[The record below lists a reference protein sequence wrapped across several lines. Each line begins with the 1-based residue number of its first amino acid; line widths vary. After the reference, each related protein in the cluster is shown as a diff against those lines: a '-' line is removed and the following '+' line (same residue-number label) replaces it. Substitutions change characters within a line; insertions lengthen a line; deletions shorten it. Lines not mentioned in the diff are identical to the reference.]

1 MARVNIPGV
10 GPVEFA
16 DSLSDAEILT
26 RARAIQAEAAGP
38 KYDARDLPASE
49 LIKGGFSRGIE
60 GIKGTAFDLL
70 PALAGSMFG
79 QKDYARE
86 QLAEYRDRMAAEE
99 AINPTAY
106 RGTKDIQS
114 LGDFGGFV
122 AETVGEVAP
131 DIASFLLGAG
141 AGTVAGKAIAKRSA
155 TAALKEKLPEHVAK
169 RQLAEDVA
177 SKLEQR
183 VLDSARAKGASI
195 GSTVGLFGTSMG
207 QSVPETLNSIYEET
221 GNLAPGLAITFGS
234 LKGALDTYLPSKIL
248 KQLGPAGKDRVAAAM
263 LEKSAVVPVNF
274 KRAFLTEIAKTTGGE
289 AVTEATQQA
298 IDIVAAQVAGGTD
311 PFFSPK
317 NIDNILFAGLK
328 GAVGGGTFG
337 TPGAAFEASRIK
349 EATAQEAARRQMI
362 QQQEAEKQRQEQQQ
376 KAQEEL
382 ARQQTATGDLFGQE
396 VPQGPGI
403 PSRTLAEK
411 ELAASP
417 MEQKVQE
424 LFQEYLNTTSPVA
437 KAAIE
442 KEIKRL
448 DAEGKLAK
456 TSYERQG
463 LLDLLGPL
471 LGYTPGVS
479 SARTQSIDTA
489 PITVD
494 QQGVARTPEQAEAQR
509 ITPQDVKR
517 YQGDLFERELGFA
530 QSQARAQGLQPS
542 VDQALAG
549 PPQAPAEFK
558 TVLDAASLQGTGL
571 RPQSGFFKKLLNKDM
586 ANPADQAAVRDI
598 LVQVRQNPNIADSTK
613 QAIESLAT
621 QAFSALAK
629 QTSVVG
635 PQGGIRRDVNYGR
648 VQPRPSVPEA
658 DRESV
663 QVPSESVRE
672 EPTAGVGEP
681 ESEGVAAVGVPPSE
695 LRDRETVQSGALEPT
710 AEEDFNTLKKLTKR
724 RNDAER
730 VARRAETGEETR
742 KAKEK
747 LQKIDDEI
755 DAFNAESKSRRDRR
769 IAELTK
775 DNLSQEEQDAIQAEL
790 AAEMEGDVI
799 TEEGAPAGTM
809 EGAGK
814 VAPVARAKPAA
825 KAAATEEVASKDVP
839 EAAKDILK
847 RTEQEQAAREKAAK
861 IGNEEFPVQEAS
873 APFNVSKGYMG
884 FAKEDIADIDDSI
897 SITNLLRGK
906 GSITPIAAAAR
917 IYFGKMPR
925 IVDNLVNIA
934 FDVAFNT
941 PAYRMSPID
950 PDSTAEARFF
960 RGMGG
965 KNARLAADWVE
976 KNLSKGTD
984 RRFREF
990 VRGFER
996 ARDSVSDAELMKLI
1010 MAGVTGTKEKA
1021 VDETIADY
1029 IRAQEQDAAAAKNRA
1044 QRRKAT
1050 GKTMGADLDAEILEA
1065 QKSRKKRKLEAD
1077 AVVTMSYP
1085 LHPAII
1091 SAVQNGDLQSA
1102 LRLLAS
1108 SDNPF
1113 IARMASRLAGLN
1125 LGAKI
1130 VVQDNLTDDFGK
1142 PVPGYFNP
1150 ENNTIYVDSVTGMTP
1165 HVLLHEPGHAATSQA
1180 LDDPNNPLTR
1190 QLQQIFDDVKGDLDT
1205 AYGAKDVHEFAA
1217 EIQSNSE
1224 FVGKL
1229 KTIYP
1234 KGGQIS
1240 AWDKVTRAFTNF
1252 FRRLVGMESKP
1263 LSSAFDEADRIIG
1276 AMLSPSPASR
1286 NAGKLYVRTVAD
1298 NQAIWNNVG
1307 KVVNVMP
1314 VFNENQKD
1322 ALYNGIDRSA
1332 DWAKSATLSVLPM
1345 HALGEVADPVFPL
1358 KDQDTPGLGSKFNKL
1373 INQRSGYQDMLTRG
1387 TDAAMKEAKDAIAAK
1402 PEQRDAFNSIVNDS
1416 TVNEV
1421 DPTKPQSAYAD
1432 KFDKSGNSL
1441 EATWK
1446 DLNTR
1451 YKKLDTVWQNLYV
1464 TMRGAYKQMYEEIK
1478 NAINERIDATSLDSV
1493 TKNKVKT
1500 DIMKKLAEQGMID
1513 PYFALGREGD
1523 KWLAFNY
1530 KDRNGQMQRANE
1542 AFTSVRARDR
1552 RIQDL
1557 AAMGVTEVEP
1567 YASIAEINYRN
1578 APSGSFVNSVLN
1590 IMETN
1595 NVPDTAVDEMM
1606 RLFLTTLPET
1616 AFAQSFQKRGNK
1628 AGYMEDTIGVF
1639 ERKMR
1644 STAHQVANMAYN
1656 PKLSG
1661 VIEDMERFTTELG
1674 AGKKEVKDAQGNVI
1688 EPKVASQDNTLQA
1701 KYLEEFKKH
1710 LGYVLNP
1717 TRNDIGSILTSAA
1730 FTYTLGFNVSSMVVN
1745 SANIPMI
1752 VAPYLKAHY
1761 PEGQVA
1767 RAIGDASKV
1776 FIGSGTNTEM
1786 EIIGG
1791 NGKRTKMRV
1800 MPSLTNYAPDSEM
1813 AKKYA
1818 TLIRIGNEQG
1828 QFNRSQLYE
1837 IINGDTKTGFLA
1849 KFNAMSGWMMHHGE
1863 RMNREVTMVAAY
1875 NLEMNKLAKD
1885 VKAGKMSQLEAET
1898 KAANKAIYTTEL
1910 TNGGISA
1917 ASAPRIA
1924 QSSLGKILFM
1934 YKRYGISMY
1943 YMLFKAAKEALKGET
1958 PEIKKAAWRQIGGIV
1973 GMSALMAGAQGIP
1986 MFGALSM
1993 LYSLFCDEDDEDLDT
2008 VTQKALGDFLYKGP
2022 LEYMTNLG
2030 IAGRITLNDL
2040 IVRDAPKGSAT
2051 TFTQQLLQAVGGPV
2065 IGVSDRIQRGY
2076 SKIGEG
2082 NVYRGLEE
2090 LLPTA
2095 ISNGLKS
2102 FRYVSEGTTT
2112 LRGDPIT
2119 GDVNLYN
2126 GVAQLL
2132 GFAPAD
2138 YQNQLEINSREKG
2151 IDTFL
2156 TKKIG
2161 KLKQKYYIA
2170 KREGD
2175 FAGMES
2181 FKEDLLDLG
2190 EKHPE
2195 LGINGGTIT
2204 DILSNS
2210 LRAQER
2216 ATREMVNGVR
2226 YSKKRLETI
2235 KASQAEYED

>member
-10 GPVEFA
+10 GPVDFA
-16 DSLSDAEILT
+16 DSLSDADILAK
-26 RARAIQAEAAGP
+26 ARAIQAQAAGP

-60 GIKGTAFDLL
+60 GIKGTAFDLI
-70 PALAGSMFG
+70 PALAGSMVG
-79 QKDYARE
+79 QKDYAKE

-106 RGTKDIQS
+106 KGISDIKGI
-114 LGDFGGFV
+114 GDFGGFV

-131 DIASFLLGAG
+131 DIASFFLGAG
-141 AGTVAGKAIAKRSA
+141 VGTVAGKAIAKKGA
-155 TAALKEKLPEHVAK
+155 AAALKEGLPAHVAK
-169 RQLAEDVA
+169 RQLAEEA
-177 SKLEQR
+177 ATKLEQR
-183 VLDSARAKGASI
+183 VLGQAAAKGASI

-207 QSVPETLNSIYEET
+207 QSIPETLNSIYEET
-221 GNLAPGLAITFGS
+221 GDIAPGLAITFGS

-263 LEKSAVVPVNF
+263 LDKSTVVPVNF
-274 KRAFLTEIAKTTGGE
+274 KKAFIAETLKTTGGE
-289 AVTEATQQA
+289 ALTESAQQA
-298 IDIVAAQVAGGTD
+298 LDILAGQVAGGKD
-311 PFFSPK
+311 PFFSQE

-337 TPGAAFEASRIK
+337 APGAAMEASRVK
-349 EATAQEAARRQMI
+349 QAAAQEMAQRQLL
-362 QQQEAEKQRQEQQQ
+362 QQQEAEKQRQEKEQ
-376 KAQEEL
+376 ADLQEL
-382 ARQQTATGDLFGQE
+382 TRQQMATGDLFGQE

-403 PSRTLAEK
+403 PSTTLAEK

-417 MEQKVQE
+417 MEQKVEE
-424 LFQEYLNTTSPVA
+424 LFKAYLNTTSPVA

-442 KEIKRL
+442 KEIQRL

-463 LLDLLGPL
+463 LLNLLGPL
-471 LGYTPGVS
+471 LGYSGGPET
-479 SARTQSIDTA
+479 RTASVDNA

-494 QQGVARTPEQAEAQR
+494 QQGVARTPEQAEAER
-509 ITPQDVKR
+509 IGTPYDPTGAQA
-517 YQGDLFERELGFA
+517 DLFGEATKTQAELEGTP
-530 QSQARAQGLQPS
+530 PS
-542 VDQALAG
+542 VESALAG
-549 PPQAPAEFK
+549 PPQAPAEFS
-558 TVLDAASLQGTGL
+558 TVLSPDLLQRTGL

-586 ANPADQAAVRDI
+586 ADPADQAAVKDI

-613 QAIESLAT
+613 QAVESLAM
-621 QAFSALAK
+621 QAFGALAK

-635 PQGGIRRDVNYGR
+635 PQGGIRRDVNYGTI
-648 VQPRPSVPEA
+648 QPRPTNQA
-658 DRESV
+658 DRASV
-663 QVPSESVRE
+663 QVPELQVSEPTQGAGTLEQPGMAPAGSVTSESGNRE
-672 EPTAGVGEP
+672 NVQ
-681 ESEGVAAVGVPPSE
+681 PS
-695 LRDRETVQSGALEPT
+695 ALT
-710 AEEDFNTLKKLTKR
+710 
-724 RNDAER
+724 
-730 VARRAETGEETR
+730 
-742 KAKEK
+742 
-747 LQKIDDEI
+747 
-755 DAFNAESKSRRDRR
+755 
-769 IAELTK
+769 
-775 DNLSQEEQDAIQAEL
+775 QEEQDAINAEL
-790 AAEMEGDVI
+790 AAEMEGDL
-799 TEEGAPAGTM
+799 TAEEGTPAGISQGTN
-809 EGAGK
+809 K
-814 VAPVARAKPAA
+814 VAPVARNKPAA
-825 KAAATEEVASKDVP
+825 KAAATEKLEPALVP

-847 RTEQEQAAREKAAK
+847 RTEQEQAAREKAAQ
-861 IGNEEFPVQEAS
+861 IGTEEFPVQPAE
-873 APFNVSKGYMG
+873 APFNIGQGYMG
-884 FAKEDIADIDDSI
+884 FAKEDISDIDDSI
-897 SITNLLRGK
+897 TVTNLLRGK
-906 GSITPIAAAAR
+906 GSITPAAAAAR

-925 IVDNLVNIA
+925 LVDNLINIA
-934 FDVAFNT
+934 FDIAFNT

-965 KNARLAADWVE
+965 KNARLSADWVE
-976 KNLSKGTD
+976 KNLSKDTD
-984 RRFREF
+984 KKFREF

-996 ARDSVSDAELMKLI
+996 ARDSVSDTELMKLI
-1010 MAGVTGTKEKA
+1010 MSGVTGTKEK
-1021 VDETIADY
+1021 VIDETIADY
-1029 IRAQEQDAAAAKNRA
+1029 IRAQEQDAADAKNRA

-1050 GKTMGADLDAEILEA
+1050 GKTMGADLDAEILAA
-1065 QKSRKKRKLEAD
+1065 QKGRKKRKLEAD
-1077 AVVTMSYP
+1077 AVVSMSYP

-1113 IARMASRLAGLN
+1113 IAKMASRLAGLG
-1125 LGAKI
+1125 LDTKI
-1130 VVQDNLTDDFGK
+1130 IVEENLTDDFGK

-1150 ENNTIYVDSVTGMTP
+1150 ETNTIYVDSVTGMTP
-1165 HVLLHEPGHAATSQA
+1165 HVLLHEPGHAATSHA

-1190 QLQQIFDDVKGDLDT
+1190 QLQQIFDAVKGDLDT
-1205 AYGAKDVHEFAA
+1205 AYGAKDLHEFAA

-1229 KTIYP
+1229 KAMYP
-1234 KGGQIS
+1234 EGGQIS

-1252 FRRLVGMESKP
+1252 FRRLMGMESKP

-1276 AMLSPSPASR
+1276 AILSPSPASR
-1286 NAGKLYVRTVAD
+1286 NAGNLYVRTVAD

-1307 KVVNVMP
+1307 KVVNAIP
-1314 VFNENQKD
+1314 LANENQKD
-1322 ALYNGIDRSA
+1322 ILANGIDRSV
-1332 DWAKSATLSVLPM
+1332 DWASSAIKSLLPM
-1345 HALGEVADPVFPL
+1345 HALGEMADSVF
-1358 KDQDTPGLGSKFNKL
+1358 PGLGTKFNTL
-1373 INQRSGYQDMLTRG
+1373 INQRSGYQDSLTRG
-1387 TDAAMKEAKDAIAAK
+1387 ADAAMKEAKNAIAAK
-1402 PEQRDAFNSIVNDS
+1402 PEQRDAFNKVVNES

-1421 DPTKPQSAYAD
+1421 DPTKPQSEYAG

-1446 DLNTR
+1446 DLNSR
-1451 YKKLDTVWQNLYV
+1451 YNKLDKVWKDLYV
-1464 TMRGAYKQMYEEIK
+1464 TMRGAYKEMYEQIK
-1478 NAINERIDATSLDSV
+1478 KAINDRIDATNLDSA
-1493 TKNKVKT
+1493 TKAKVKA
-1500 DIMKKLAEQGMID
+1500 DIMKKLSEQGMID

-1530 KDRNGQMQRANE
+1530 RDRNGQMQRANE

-1552 RIQDL
+1552 RVEEL
-1557 AAMGVTEVEP
+1557 AALGVTDTEP

-1616 AFAQSFQKRGNK
+1616 AFAQSFQKRGNR

-1674 AGKKEVKDAQGNVI
+1674 AGKKEVMDAQGNVI
-1688 EPKVASQDNTLQA
+1688 QPKVAGQDNALQA

-1710 LGYVLNP
+1710 LSYVLNP
-1717 TRNDIGSILTSAA
+1717 TKNDIGSILTSAA
-1730 FTYTLGFNVSSMVVN
+1730 FTYTLGFNVSSIVVN
-1745 SANIPMI
+1745 GANIPMI

-1776 FIGSGTNTEM
+1776 FVGSGTNTEM
-1786 EIIGG
+1786 EILGG
-1791 NGKRTKMRV
+1791 KGKKSKMRV
-1800 MPSLTNYAPDSEM
+1800 MPSIANYAPDSEM
-1813 AKKYA
+1813 GKKYA
-1818 TLIRIGNEQG
+1818 TLISVANDQG
-1828 QFNRSQLYE
+1828 QLNRSQLYE

-1849 KFNAMSGWMMHHGE
+1849 KFNAASGWLMHHGE
-1863 RMNREVTMVAAY
+1863 RMNREVTMIATY
-1875 NLEMNKLAKD
+1875 NLEMQKQAADIKS
-1885 VKAGKMSQLEAET
+1885 GKISQAEAEV
-1898 KAANKAIYTTEL
+1898 KAANRAIYTTEL

-1917 ASAPRIA
+1917 AAAPRIA

-1943 YMLFKAAKEALKGET
+1943 YMLFKAAKEALKGES
-1958 PEIKKAAWRQIGGIV
+1958 PEIRKAAWRQIGGIV
-1973 GMSALMAGAQGIP
+1973 GMSGLMAGAQGIP
-1986 MFGALSM
+1986 MFGALSL

-2040 IVRDAPKGSAT
+2040 IIRDAPKGSAT
-2051 TFTQQLLQAVGGPV
+2051 TFSQQLLQAVGGPV

-2076 SKIGEG
+2076 SKMSEG

-2095 ISNGLKS
+2095 IANGFKGI
-2102 FRYVSEGTTT
+2102 RYVTEGTKT

-2119 GDVNLYN
+2119 GDVSLYN
-2126 GVAQLL
+2126 GVAQML

-2175 FAGMES
+2175 FGGMQD
-2181 FKEDLLDLG
+2181 FKDDLLELG
-2190 EKHPE
+2190 AKHPE
-2195 LGINGGTIT
+2195 LGINNGTVT

-2210 LRAQER
+2210 LKAQER
-2216 ATREMVNGVR
+2216 ATREMINGVR
-2226 YSKKRLETI
+2226 YNKKRLETI

>member
-1 MARVNIPGV
+1 MPRVEIPGV
-10 GPVEFA
+10 GIVNFP
-16 DSLSDAEILT
+16 DNMPRDEIMS
-26 RARAIQAEAAGP
+26 RAEAMQTKSIAP
-38 KYDARDLPASE
+38 QAQFDPRDLPASQ

-70 PALAGSMFG
+70 PALAGSMVG
-79 QKDYARE
+79 QKDYAKE

-106 RGTKDIQS
+106 KGIKDIQGI
-114 LGDFGGFV
+114 GDFGGFV

-131 DIASFLLGAG
+131 DIASFFLGAG
-141 AGTVAGKAIAKRSA
+141 VGTVAGKAIAKKGA
-155 TAALKEKLPEHVAK
+155 AAALKEGLPAHVAK
-169 RQLAEDVA
+169 RQLAEEA
-177 SKLEQR
+177 ATKLEQR
-183 VLDSARAKGASI
+183 VLGQAAAKGASI

-207 QSVPETLNSIYEET
+207 QSIPETLNSIYEET
-221 GNLAPGLAITFGS
+221 GDIAPGLAITFGS

-263 LEKSAVVPVNF
+263 LDKSTVVPVNF
-274 KRAFLTEIAKTTGGE
+274 KKAFIAETLKTTGGE
-289 AVTEATQQA
+289 ALTESAQQA
-298 IDIVAAQVAGGTD
+298 LDILAGQVAGGKD
-311 PFFSPK
+311 PFFSQK

-337 TPGAAFEASRIK
+337 APGAAMEASRVK
-349 EATAQEAARRQMI
+349 QAAAQEMAQRQLLE
-362 QQQEAEKQRQEQQQ
+362 QQAAEKQRQEKEQ
-376 KAQEEL
+376 ADLQEL
-382 ARQQTATGDLFGQE
+382 TRQQTATGDLFGQE

-403 PSRTLAEK
+403 PSTTVAEK

-417 MEQKVQE
+417 MEQKVEE
-424 LFQEYLNTTSPVA
+424 LFRAYLNTTSPVA

-442 KEIKRL
+442 KEIQRL

-463 LLDLLGPL
+463 LLNLLGPL
-471 LGYTPGVS
+471 LGYSGGPET
-479 SARTQSIDTA
+479 RTASVDNA

-494 QQGVARTPEQAEAQR
+494 QQGVARTAEQAEAQR
-509 ITPQDVKR
+509 INPQQIKG
-517 YQGDLFERELGFA
+517 YQADLFPQELGLA
-530 QSQARAQGLQPS
+530 QSQERVQGLPGNVES
-542 VDQALAG
+542 ALAG
-549 PPQAPAEFK
+549 PPEAPAEFS
-558 TVLDAASLQGTGL
+558 TVLSPDLLQKTGL

-586 ANPADQAAVRDI
+586 ADPADQAAVKDI
-598 LVQVRQNPNIADSTK
+598 LVQVRQNPNISDSTK
-613 QAIESLAT
+613 QAIESLAM
-621 QAFSALAK
+621 QAFGALAK

-635 PQGGIRRDVNYGR
+635 PQGGIRRDVNYGTI
-648 VQPRPSVPEA
+648 QPRPTNQA
-658 DRESV
+658 DRTSV
-663 QVPSESVRE
+663 QVPELQVSEPTQGAGTLEQPGMAPAGSVTSESGNRE
-672 EPTAGVGEP
+672 NVQ
-681 ESEGVAAVGVPPSE
+681 PS
-695 LRDRETVQSGALEPT
+695 ALT
-710 AEEDFNTLKKLTKR
+710 
-724 RNDAER
+724 
-730 VARRAETGEETR
+730 
-742 KAKEK
+742 
-747 LQKIDDEI
+747 
-755 DAFNAESKSRRDRR
+755 
-769 IAELTK
+769 
-775 DNLSQEEQDAIQAEL
+775 QEEQDAINAEL
-790 AAEMEGDVI
+790 AAEMEGNV
-799 TEEGAPAGTM
+799 TPEEGAPAGISQGTN
-809 EGAGK
+809 K
-814 VAPVARAKPAA
+814 VAPVARNKPVA
-825 KAAATEEVASKDVP
+825 KAAATEKLEPALVP

-847 RTEQEQAAREKAAK
+847 RAEQEKAAREKAAQ
-861 IGNEEFPVQEAS
+861 IGTEEFPIQAAE
-873 APFNVSKGYMG
+873 APFKVSQGYMG

-897 SITNLLRGK
+897 SVTNLLRGK
-906 GSITPIAAAAR
+906 GSITPAAAAAR

-925 IVDNLVNIA
+925 MVDNLVNIA
-934 FDVAFNT
+934 FDIAFNT

-976 KNLSKGTD
+976 KNLSKDTD
-984 RRFREF
+984 KKFREF

-1010 MAGVTGTKEKA
+1010 MAGVTGTKEK
-1021 VDETIADY
+1021 VMDETIADY

-1065 QKSRKKRKLEAD
+1065 QKGRKKRKLEAD
-1077 AVVTMSYP
+1077 AVVSMSYP

-1091 SAVQNGDLQSA
+1091 SAVRNGDLQGA

-1113 IARMASRLAGLN
+1113 IAKMASRLAGLG
-1125 LGAKI
+1125 LDTKI
-1130 VVQDNLTDDFGK
+1130 VVEENLTDDFGK
-1142 PVPGYFNP
+1142 AVPGYFNP
-1150 ENNTIYVDSVTGMTP
+1150 ETNTIYVDSVTGMTP
-1165 HVLLHEPGHAATSQA
+1165 HVLLHEPGHAATSHA

-1190 QLQQIFDDVKGDLDT
+1190 QLQQIFDAVKGDLDT
-1205 AYGAKDVHEFAA
+1205 AYGAKDLHEFAA

-1229 KTIYP
+1229 KTMYP
-1234 KGGQIS
+1234 EGGQIS

-1252 FRRLVGMESKP
+1252 FRRLMGMESKP

-1276 AMLSPSPASR
+1276 AILSPSPASR
-1286 NAGKLYVRTVAD
+1286 TAGNLYVRTIAD

-1322 ALYNGIDRSA
+1322 AIYNGIDRA
-1332 DWAKSATLSVLPM
+1332 TDWAKSATLSLLPM
-1345 HALGEVADPVFPL
+1345 HALGEVANPVFP
-1358 KDQDTPGLGSKFNKL
+1358 GLGTKFNTL
-1373 INQRSGYQDMLTRG
+1373 INQRSGYQDSLTRG
-1387 TDAAMKEAKDAIAAK
+1387 TDAAMQEAKNAIAAK
-1402 PEQRDAFNSIVNDS
+1402 PEQRNAFNSIVNDS

-1421 DPTKPQSAYAD
+1421 DPTKPQSEYAG
-1432 KFDKSGNSL
+1432 KFDKSGNSQ

-1446 DLNTR
+1446 DLNSR
-1451 YKKLDTVWQNLYV
+1451 YKKLDKVWQELYV
-1464 TMRGAYKQMYEEIK
+1464 TMRGAYKEMYEQIK
-1478 NAINERIDATSLDSV
+1478 KAINERIDGTDLDPAT
-1493 TKNKVKT
+1493 KAKVKA

-1530 KDRNGQMQRANE
+1530 RDRNGQMQRANE

-1552 RIQDL
+1552 RVEEL
-1557 AAMGVTEVEP
+1557 AALGVTDTEP

-1616 AFAQSFQKRGNK
+1616 AFAQSFQKRGNR

-1688 EPKVASQDNTLQA
+1688 EPRVPGQDNALQA
-1701 KYLEEFKKH
+1701 KYLDEFKKH

-1717 TRNDIGSILTSAA
+1717 TKNDIGSILTSAA
-1730 FTYTLGFNVSSMVVN
+1730 FTYTLGFNLSSVVVN
-1745 SANIPMI
+1745 GANIPMI

-1776 FIGSGTNTEM
+1776 FIGSGTKTDM
-1786 EIIGG
+1786 PIIGG
-1791 NGKRTKMRV
+1791 QGKTSKMRV

-1863 RMNREVTMVAAY
+1863 RMNREVTMVATY
-1875 NLEMNKLAKD
+1875 NLEMDKLAKD

-1898 KAANKAIYTTEL
+1898 KAANTAIYTTEL

-1943 YMLFKAAKEALKGET
+1943 YMLFKAAKDALKGES
-1958 PEIKKAAWRQIGGIV
+1958 PEIRKAAWKQIGGIV
-1973 GMSALMAGAQGIP
+1973 GMSGLMAGAQGIP
-1986 MFGALSM
+1986 MFGALSL

-2022 LEYMTNLG
+2022 LEYVTNLG

-2040 IVRDAPKGSAT
+2040 IIRDAPKGSAT
-2051 TFTQQLLQAVGGPV
+2051 TFSQQLLQAVGGPV

-2076 SKIGEG
+2076 SKISEG
-2082 NVYRGLEE
+2082 NIERGLEE

-2095 ISNGLKS
+2095 IANGFKGI
-2102 FRYVSEGTTT
+2102 RYVTEGTTT

-2119 GDVNLYN
+2119 GDVSLYN

-2138 YQNQLEINSREKG
+2138 YQNQLEVNSREKG

-2175 FAGMES
+2175 FTGMQD

-2190 EKHPE
+2190 AKHPE
-2195 LGINGGTIT
+2195 LGINNGTVT

-2210 LRAQER
+2210 LKAQER
-2216 ATREMVNGVR
+2216 ATKEMINGVR
-2226 YSKKRLETI
+2226 YNKKRLETV
-2235 KASQAEYED
+2235 KASQAEYGD

>member
-1 MARVNIPGV
+1 M
-10 GPVEFA
+10 
-16 DSLSDAEILT
+16 
-26 RARAIQAEAAGP
+26 
-38 KYDARDLPASE
+38 
-49 LIKGGFSRGIE
+49 
-60 GIKGTAFDLL
+60 
-70 PALAGSMFG
+70 
-79 QKDYARE
+79 
-86 QLAEYRDRMAAEE
+86 
-99 AINPTAY
+99 
-106 RGTKDIQS
+106 
-114 LGDFGGFV
+114 
-122 AETVGEVAP
+122 
-131 DIASFLLGAG
+131 
-141 AGTVAGKAIAKRSA
+141 
-155 TAALKEKLPEHVAK
+155 
-169 RQLAEDVA
+169 
-177 SKLEQR
+177 
-183 VLDSARAKGASI
+183 
-195 GSTVGLFGTSMG
+195 
-207 QSVPETLNSIYEET
+207 
-221 GNLAPGLAITFGS
+221 
-234 LKGALDTYLPSKIL
+234 
-248 KQLGPAGKDRVAAAM
+248 
-263 LEKSAVVPVNF
+263 
-274 KRAFLTEIAKTTGGE
+274 
-289 AVTEATQQA
+289 
-298 IDIVAAQVAGGTD
+298 
-311 PFFSPK
+311 
-317 NIDNILFAGLK
+317 
-328 GAVGGGTFG
+328 
-337 TPGAAFEASRIK
+337 
-349 EATAQEAARRQMI
+349 
-362 QQQEAEKQRQEQQQ
+362 
-376 KAQEEL
+376 
-382 ARQQTATGDLFGQE
+382 
-396 VPQGPGI
+396 
-403 PSRTLAEK
+403 
-411 ELAASP
+411 
-417 MEQKVQE
+417 
-424 LFQEYLNTTSPVA
+424 
-437 KAAIE
+437 
-442 KEIKRL
+442 
-448 DAEGKLAK
+448 
-456 TSYERQG
+456 
-463 LLDLLGPL
+463 
-471 LGYTPGVS
+471 
-479 SARTQSIDTA
+479 
-489 PITVD
+489 
-494 QQGVARTPEQAEAQR
+494 
-509 ITPQDVKR
+509 
-517 YQGDLFERELGFA
+517 
-530 QSQARAQGLQPS
+530 
-542 VDQALAG
+542 
-549 PPQAPAEFK
+549 
-558 TVLDAASLQGTGL
+558 
-571 RPQSGFFKKLLNKDM
+571 
-586 ANPADQAAVRDI
+586 
-598 LVQVRQNPNIADSTK
+598 
-613 QAIESLAT
+613 
-621 QAFSALAK
+621 
-629 QTSVVG
+629 
-635 PQGGIRRDVNYGR
+635 
-648 VQPRPSVPEA
+648 
-658 DRESV
+658 
-663 QVPSESVRE
+663 
-672 EPTAGVGEP
+672 
-681 ESEGVAAVGVPPSE
+681 PPSE
-695 LRDRETVQSGALEPT
+695 LGDGETVQSGALEPT

-769 IAELTK
+769 IAELTQE
-775 DNLSQEEQDAIQAEL
+775 NLSQEEQDAIQAEL
-790 AAEMEGDVI
+790 AAEMEGDAI
-799 TEEGAPAGTM
+799 AEEGAPVGTM

-825 KAAATEEVASKDVP
+825 KAAATKEVASQAVP
-839 EAAKDILK
+839 EAAEDILK
-847 RTEQEQAAREKAAK
+847 LTEQEQAAREKAAK

-884 FAKEDIADIDDSI
+884 FAKEDIANIDDSI

-934 FDVAFNT
+934 FDLAFNT

-976 KNLSKGTD
+976 KNLSKDTD
-984 RRFREF
+984 KRFREF

-996 ARDSVSDAELMKLI
+996 ARDSVSDAELIKLI

-1021 VDETIADY
+1021 IDETIADY

-1065 QKSRKKRKLEAD
+1065 QKSRKKRKLESD

-1091 SAVQNGDLQSA
+1091 SAVQNGDLQGA

-1113 IARMASRLAGLN
+1113 IARMASRLAGLD
-1125 LGAKI
+1125 LGTKI
-1130 VVQDNLTDDFGK
+1130 VVRDNLTDDFGK
-1142 PVPGYFNP
+1142 AVPGYFNP

-1165 HVLLHEPGHAATSQA
+1165 HVLLHEPGHAATSHA
-1180 LDDPNNPLTR
+1180 LDDPDNPLTR

-1205 AYGAKDVHEFAA
+1205 AYGAKDLHEFAA

-1286 NAGKLYVRTVAD
+1286 NAGNLYVRTVAD

-1322 ALYNGIDRSA
+1322 ALYNSIDRSA
-1332 DWAKSATLSVLPM
+1332 DWASSAVQSLLPM
-1345 HALGEVADPVFPL
+1345 HALGEMADPVFPL
-1358 KDQDTPGLGSKFNKL
+1358 KDQDTPGLGSRFNRL
-1373 INQRSGYQDMLTRG
+1373 INERSGYQDKLTRG
-1387 TDAAMKEAKDAIAAK
+1387 TDAAMKEAKNAIAAK
-1402 PEQRDAFNSIVNDS
+1402 PEQRDAFNSVVNDS

-1421 DPTKPQSAYAD
+1421 DPTKPQSAYAN

-1446 DLNTR
+1446 DLNSR
-1451 YKKLDTVWQNLYV
+1451 YNKLDDVWKDLYV

-1478 NAINERIDATSLDSV
+1478 TAINARIDATDLDSV

-1688 EPKVASQDNTLQA
+1688 EPKVAAKDNSLQA

-1745 SANIPMI
+1745 GANIPMI

-1767 RAIGDASKV
+1767 RAIGDASKTFV
-1776 FIGSGTNTEM
+1776 GSGTNTEM

-1791 NGKRTKMRV
+1791 DGKKTKMRV

-1818 TLIRIGNEQG
+1818 TLIRVGNEQG

-1837 IINGDTKTGFLA
+1837 IINGDTKTGFLS
-1849 KFNAMSGWMMHHGE
+1849 KFNAVSGWMMHHGE
-1863 RMNREVTMVAAY
+1863 RMNREVTMVATY
-1875 NLEMNKLAKD
+1875 NLELNRLMKD
-1885 VKAGKMSQLEAET
+1885 KPKGLSEADSKAFDAQAEV
-1898 KAANKAIYTTEL
+1898 KAANRAIYVTEL

-2022 LEYMTNLG
+2022 VEYMTNLG

-2175 FAGMES
+2175 FTGMQD
-2181 FKEDLLDLG
+2181 FKNDLLDLG
-2190 EKHPE
+2190 AKHPE
-2195 LGINGGTIT
+2195 LGINDGTVT
-2204 DILSNS
+2204 DILNNS

>member
-10 GPVEFA
+10 GPVDFA
-16 DSLSDAEILT
+16 DSLSDADILA
-26 RARAIQAEAAGP
+26 RARAIQAQAAGP
-38 KYDARDLPASE
+38 KYDARDLPTSE

-60 GIKGTAFDLL
+60 GLKGTAFDLL
-70 PALAGSMFG
+70 PGLAGSMMG
-79 QKDYARE
+79 QKDYAKE

-106 RGTKDIQS
+106 KGTKDIRGI
-114 LGDFGGFV
+114 GDFGGFV

-131 DIASFLLGAG
+131 DIASFFLGAG
-141 AGTVAGKAIAKRSA
+141 VGTVAGKAIAKKGA
-155 TAALKEKLPEHVAK
+155 AAALKEGLPAHVAK
-169 RQLAEDVA
+169 RQLAEEA
-177 SKLEQR
+177 ATKLEQR
-183 VLDSARAKGASI
+183 VLGQAAAKGASI
-195 GSTVGLFGTSMG
+195 GSTVGLFGSSMA
-207 QSVPETLNSIYEET
+207 QSIPETLNSIYEET
-221 GNLAPGLAITFGS
+221 GDIAPGLAITFGS

-263 LEKSAVVPVNF
+263 LDKSTVVPANF
-274 KRAFLTEIAKTTGGE
+274 KKAFLGEIAKTTGGE
-289 AVTEATQQA
+289 ALTESAQQA
-298 IDIVAAQVAGGTD
+298 LDILAGQVAGGKD
-311 PFFSPK
+311 PFFSQK

-337 TPGAAFEASRIK
+337 TPGAAMEANRIK
-349 EATAQEAARRQMI
+349 QASQQEVARREMV
-362 QQQEAEKQRQEQQQ
+362 QQQEAEKQRQEQEQ

-382 ARQQTATGDLFGQE
+382 TRQQMATGDLFGQE

-403 PSRTLAEK
+403 PSTTAAEK

-417 MEQKVQE
+417 MEQKVEE
-424 LFQEYLNTTSPVA
+424 LFKAYLNTTSPVA
-437 KAAIE
+437 KAALE
-442 KEIKRL
+442 KEIQRL

-456 TSYERQG
+456 TTYERQR

-479 SARTQSIDTA
+479 AARTQSIDTS

-509 ITPQDVKR
+509 ITPQEVVG
-517 YQGDLFERELGFA
+517 YQPDMFEKELGFA
-530 QSQARAQGLQPS
+530 QAQERAQGLPGS
-542 VDQALAG
+542 VESALAG
-549 PPQAPAEFK
+549 PPEAPAEFG
-558 TVLDAASLQGTGL
+558 TVLSPDLLQRTGL

-586 ANPADQAAVRDI
+586 ADPADQAAVRDI
-598 LVQVRQNPNIADSTK
+598 LAQVRTNPNIADSTK
-613 QAIESLAT
+613 QAIESLAM
-621 QAFSALAK
+621 QAFAALGQ
-629 QTSVVG
+629 QTNMVG
-635 PQGGIRRDVNYGR
+635 PRGGIRRDVNYGTNKFGS
-648 VQPRPSVPEA
+648 PTDTA
-658 DRESV
+658 DRAGV
-663 QVPSESVRE
+663 QVPSEQVS
-672 EPTAGVGEP
+672 
-681 ESEGVAAVGVPPSE
+681 ESAEGV
-695 LRDRETVQSGALEPT
+695 GALEQSGLEPAGST
-710 AEEDFNTLKKLTKR
+710 ASESGNREAVQSSALT
-724 RNDAER
+724 
-730 VARRAETGEETR
+730 
-742 KAKEK
+742 
-747 LQKIDDEI
+747 
-755 DAFNAESKSRRDRR
+755 
-769 IAELTK
+769 
-775 DNLSQEEQDAIQAEL
+775 QEEQDAINAEL
-790 AAEMEGDVI
+790 AAEMEGDAAA
-799 TEEGAPAGTM
+799 TEGAPAGDV
-809 EGAGK
+809 EGTNK
-814 VAPVARAKPAA
+814 VAAVARNKPAP
-825 KAAATEEVASKDVP
+825 KAAATEKLDTALIP

-847 RTEQEQAAREKAAK
+847 RTEQEQAAREKAAQ
-861 IGNEEFPVQEAS
+861 IGTEEFPVQAAE
-873 APFNVSKGYMG
+873 APFNVGQGYMG
-884 FAKEDIADIDDSI
+884 FAKEDIADIDDNI
-897 SITNLLRGK
+897 TVTNLLRGK
-906 GSITPIAAAAR
+906 GSLTPAAAAAR

-925 IVDNLVNIA
+925 LVDNLVNIA
-934 FDVAFNT
+934 FDLAFNT
-941 PAYRMSPID
+941 PAYRISPID

-965 KNARLAADWVE
+965 KNARLSADWVE
-976 KNLSKGTD
+976 KNLSKDTD
-984 RRFREF
+984 KKFREF

-996 ARDSVSDAELMKLI
+996 ARDSVSDTELMKLI
-1010 MAGVTGTKEKA
+1010 LAGVTGTKEK
-1021 VDETIADY
+1021 VMDETIADY

-1065 QKSRKKRKLEAD
+1065 QKSRKNRKLEAD
-1077 AVVTMSYP
+1077 AVVRMSYP

-1091 SAVQNGDLQSA
+1091 SAVQNGDLQGA

-1113 IARMASRLAGLN
+1113 IAKMASRLAGLN
-1125 LGAKI
+1125 LGTKI
-1130 VVQDNLTDDFGK
+1130 VVEENLTDEFGK
-1142 PVPGYFNP
+1142 AVPGYFSP

-1165 HVLLHEPGHAATSQA
+1165 HVLLHEPGHAATSHA

-1190 QLQQIFDDVKGDLDT
+1190 QLQQIFDDVKADLDT
-1205 AYGAKDVHEFAA
+1205 AYGAKDLHEFAA

-1229 KTIYP
+1229 KGIFP
-1234 KGGQIS
+1234 NGGQIS

-1276 AMLSPSPASR
+1276 AILSPSPASR
-1286 NAGKLYVRTVAD
+1286 NAGNLYVRTVAD

-1307 KVVNVMP
+1307 KVVSAIP
-1314 VFNENQKD
+1314 LANENQKD
-1322 ALYNGIDRSA
+1322 ALANGIDRSV
-1332 DWAKSATLSVLPM
+1332 DWASSATKSLLPM
-1345 HALGEVADPVFPL
+1345 HALGEMADSVFPL
-1358 KDQDTPGLGSKFNKL
+1358 KDQDTRGLGSRFNRL
-1373 INQRSGYQDMLTRG
+1373 INERSGYQDKLTRG
-1387 TDAAMKEAKDAIAAK
+1387 ADAAMKEAKNAIAAK
-1402 PEQRDAFNSIVNDS
+1402 PEQRDAFNKVVNES

-1421 DPTKPQSAYAD
+1421 DPTKPQSEYAG

-1446 DLNTR
+1446 DLNSR
-1451 YKKLDTVWQNLYV
+1451 YNKLDDVWKDLYV
-1464 TMRGAYKQMYEEIK
+1464 TMRNAYKQMYEEIK
-1478 NAINERIDATSLDSV
+1478 TAINARIDATSLDSA
-1493 TKNKVKT
+1493 TKTKVKA
-1500 DIMKKLAEQGMID
+1500 DIMKKLSEQGMID

-1552 RIQDL
+1552 RVQEL
-1557 AAMGVTEVEP
+1557 AALGVTDTEP

-1616 AFAQSFQKRGNK
+1616 AFAQSFQKRGNR

-1674 AGKKEVKDAQGNVI
+1674 AGKKEVKDAQGNVV
-1688 EPKVASQDNTLQA
+1688 EPRVPSQDNSLQA

-1710 LGYVLNP
+1710 LSYVLNP
-1717 TRNDIGSILTSAA
+1717 TTNDLGSILTSAA

-1745 SANIPMI
+1745 GANIPMI

-1776 FIGSGTNTEM
+1776 FIGSGTRTDM

-1791 NGKRTKMRV
+1791 KGKTSKMRV

-1863 RMNREVTMVAAY
+1863 RMNREVTMVATY

-1885 VKAGKMSQLEAET
+1885 IKAGKISQADAEV
-1898 KAANKAIYTTEL
+1898 KAANHAIYTTEL

-1924 QSSLGKILFM
+1924 QSSLGKVLFM

-1958 PEIKKAAWRQIGGIV
+1958 PEIRKAAWRQIGGIV

-1986 MFGALSM
+1986 MFGALSL

-2040 IVRDAPKGSAT
+2040 IIRDAPKGSAT

-2102 FRYVSEGTTT
+2102 FRYVTEGTKT

-2138 YQNQLEINSREKG
+2138 YQSQLEINSREKG

-2175 FAGMES
+2175 FAGMED
-2181 FKEDLLDLG
+2181 FKEDLLNLG
-2190 EKHPE
+2190 AKHPE
-2195 LGINGGTIT
+2195 LGINDGTVT
-2204 DILSNS
+2204 DILNNS
-2210 LRAQER
+2210 LKAQER
-2216 ATREMVNGVR
+2216 ATREMINGVR
-2226 YSKKRLETI
+2226 YNKKRLETI

>member
-1 MARVNIPGV
+1 MPRVEIPGV
-10 GPVEFA
+10 GIVNFP
-16 DSLSDAEILT
+16 DNMPRDEIMS
-26 RARAIQAEAAGP
+26 RAEAMQTKSIAP
-38 KYDARDLPASE
+38 QAQFDPRDLPASQ

-70 PALAGSMFG
+70 PALAGSMVG
-79 QKDYARE
+79 QKDYAKE

-106 RGTKDIQS
+106 KGIKDIQGI
-114 LGDFGGFV
+114 GDFGGFV

-131 DIASFLLGAG
+131 DIASFFLGAG
-141 AGTVAGKAIAKRSA
+141 VGTVAGKAIAKKGA
-155 TAALKEKLPEHVAK
+155 AAALKEGLPAHVAK
-169 RQLAEDVA
+169 RQLAEEA
-177 SKLEQR
+177 ATKLEQR
-183 VLDSARAKGASI
+183 VLGQAAAKGASI

-207 QSVPETLNSIYEET
+207 QSIPETLNSIYEET
-221 GNLAPGLAITFGS
+221 GDIAPGLAITFGS

-263 LEKSAVVPVNF
+263 LDKSTVVPVNF
-274 KRAFLTEIAKTTGGE
+274 KKAFIAETLKTTGGE
-289 AVTEATQQA
+289 ALTESAQQA
-298 IDIVAAQVAGGTD
+298 LDILAGQVAGGKD
-311 PFFSPK
+311 PFFSQK

-337 TPGAAFEASRIK
+337 APGAAMEASRVK
-349 EATAQEAARRQMI
+349 QAAAQEMAQRQLLE
-362 QQQEAEKQRQEQQQ
+362 QQAAEKQRQEKEQ
-376 KAQEEL
+376 ADLQEL
-382 ARQQTATGDLFGQE
+382 TRQQTATGDLFGQP

-403 PSRTLAEK
+403 PSTTVAERERAADPVGAIIGDLVQQLNAARTPEEAAVITEK
-411 ELAASP
+411 L
-417 MEQKVQE
+417 KR
-424 LFQEYLNTTSPVA
+424 
-437 KAAIE
+437 IE
-442 KEIKRL
+442 DSLPSQTPEK
-448 DAEGKLAK
+448 
-456 TSYERQG
+456 QM

-471 LGYTPGVS
+471 LGYNGRPET
-479 SARTQSIDTA
+479 RTATAENA
-489 PITVD
+489 PITVTPE
-494 QQGVARTPEQAEAQR
+494 GVSLTPEQRAQQEEARFQQAAAPVRTSDYTPDMFAREKGIAEAEEQLGIR
-509 ITPQDVKR
+509 GREATPYETLASIKR
-517 YQGDLFERELGFA
+517 VE
-530 QSQARAQGLQPS
+530 P
-542 VDQALAG
+542 
-549 PPQAPAEFK
+549 EFS
-558 TVLDAASLQGTGL
+558 TVLSPDLLQRTGL

-586 ANPADQAAVRDI
+586 ADPADQAAVKDI
-598 LVQVRQNPNIADSTK
+598 LVQVRQNPNISDSTK
-613 QAIESLAT
+613 QAIESLAM
-621 QAFSALAK
+621 QAFGALAK

-635 PQGGIRRDVNYGR
+635 PQGGIRRDVNYGTI
-648 VQPRPSVPEA
+648 QPRPTNQA
-658 DRESV
+658 DRTSV
-663 QVPSESVRE
+663 QVPELQVSEPTQGAGTLEQPGMAPAGSVTSESGNRE
-672 EPTAGVGEP
+672 NVQ
-681 ESEGVAAVGVPPSE
+681 PS
-695 LRDRETVQSGALEPT
+695 ALT
-710 AEEDFNTLKKLTKR
+710 
-724 RNDAER
+724 
-730 VARRAETGEETR
+730 
-742 KAKEK
+742 
-747 LQKIDDEI
+747 
-755 DAFNAESKSRRDRR
+755 
-769 IAELTK
+769 
-775 DNLSQEEQDAIQAEL
+775 QEEQDAINAEL
-790 AAEMEGDVI
+790 AAEMEGNV
-799 TEEGAPAGTM
+799 TPEEGAPAGISQGTN
-809 EGAGK
+809 K
-814 VAPVARAKPAA
+814 VAPVARNKPVA
-825 KAAATEEVASKDVP
+825 KAAATEKLEPALVP

-847 RTEQEQAAREKAAK
+847 RAEQEKAAREKAAQ
-861 IGNEEFPVQEAS
+861 IGTEEFPIQAAE
-873 APFNVSKGYMG
+873 APFKVSQGYMG

-897 SITNLLRGK
+897 SVTNLLRGK
-906 GSITPIAAAAR
+906 GSITPAAAAAR

-925 IVDNLVNIA
+925 MVDNLVNIA
-934 FDVAFNT
+934 FDIAFNT

-976 KNLSKGTD
+976 KNLSKDTD
-984 RRFREF
+984 KKFREF

-1010 MAGVTGTKEKA
+1010 MAGVTGTKEK
-1021 VDETIADY
+1021 VMDETIADY

-1065 QKSRKKRKLEAD
+1065 QKGRKKRKLEAD
-1077 AVVTMSYP
+1077 AVVSMSYP

-1091 SAVQNGDLQSA
+1091 SAIQNGDLQGA

-1113 IARMASRLAGLN
+1113 IAKMASRLAGLG
-1125 LGAKI
+1125 LDTKI
-1130 VVQDNLTDDFGK
+1130 VVEENLTDDFGK
-1142 PVPGYFNP
+1142 AVPGYFNP
-1150 ENNTIYVDSVTGMTP
+1150 ETNTIYVDSVTGMTP
-1165 HVLLHEPGHAATSQA
+1165 HVLLHEPGHAATSHA

-1190 QLQQIFDDVKGDLDT
+1190 QLQQIFDAVKGDLDT
-1205 AYGAKDVHEFAA
+1205 AYGAKDLHEFAA

-1229 KTIYP
+1229 KTMYP
-1234 KGGQIS
+1234 EGGQIS

-1252 FRRLVGMESKP
+1252 FRRLMGMESKP

-1276 AMLSPSPASR
+1276 AILSPSPASR
-1286 NAGKLYVRTVAD
+1286 TAGNLYVRTIAD

-1322 ALYNGIDRSA
+1322 AIYNGIDRA
-1332 DWAKSATLSVLPM
+1332 TDWAKSATLSLLPM
-1345 HALGEVADPVFPL
+1345 HALGEVANPVFP
-1358 KDQDTPGLGSKFNKL
+1358 GLGTKFNTL
-1373 INQRSGYQDMLTRG
+1373 INQRSGYQDSLTRG
-1387 TDAAMKEAKDAIAAK
+1387 TDAAMQEAKNAIAAK
-1402 PEQRDAFNSIVNDS
+1402 PEQRDAFNKVVNDS

-1421 DPTKPQSAYAD
+1421 DPTKPQSEYAG
-1432 KFDKSGNSL
+1432 KFDKSGNSQ

-1446 DLNTR
+1446 DLNSR
-1451 YKKLDTVWQNLYV
+1451 YKKLDKVWQDLYV
-1464 TMRGAYKQMYEEIK
+1464 TMRGAYKEMYEQIK
-1478 NAINERIDATSLDSV
+1478 KAINERIDGTDLDPAT
-1493 TKNKVKT
+1493 KAKVKA

-1530 KDRNGQMQRANE
+1530 RDRNGQMQRANE

-1552 RIQDL
+1552 RVEEL
-1557 AAMGVTEVEP
+1557 AALGVTDTEP

-1616 AFAQSFQKRGNK
+1616 AFAQSFQKRGNR

-1688 EPKVASQDNTLQA
+1688 EPRVPGQDNALQA
-1701 KYLEEFKKH
+1701 KYLDEFKKH

-1717 TRNDIGSILTSAA
+1717 TKNDIGSILTSAA
-1730 FTYTLGFNVSSMVVN
+1730 FTYTLGFNLSSVVVN
-1745 SANIPMI
+1745 GANIPMI

-1776 FIGSGTNTEM
+1776 FIGSGTKTDM
-1786 EIIGG
+1786 PIIGG
-1791 NGKRTKMRV
+1791 QGKTSKMRV

-1863 RMNREVTMVAAY
+1863 RMNREVTMVATY
-1875 NLEMNKLAKD
+1875 NLEMDKLAKD

-1898 KAANKAIYTTEL
+1898 KAANTAIYTTEL

-1924 QSSLGKILFM
+1924 QSSLGKILYM

-1943 YMLFKAAKEALKGET
+1943 YMLFKAAKDALKGES
-1958 PEIKKAAWRQIGGIV
+1958 PEIRKAAWKQIGGIV
-1973 GMSALMAGAQGIP
+1973 GMSGLMAGAQGIP
-1986 MFGALSM
+1986 MFGALSL

-2022 LEYMTNLG
+2022 LEYVTNLG

-2040 IVRDAPKGSAT
+2040 IIRDAPKGSAT
-2051 TFTQQLLQAVGGPV
+2051 TFSQQLLQAVGGPV

-2076 SKIGEG
+2076 SKISEG
-2082 NVYRGLEE
+2082 NIERGLEE

-2095 ISNGLKS
+2095 IANGFKGI
-2102 FRYVSEGTTT
+2102 RYVTEGTTT

-2119 GDVNLYN
+2119 GDVSLYN

-2138 YQNQLEINSREKG
+2138 YQNQLEVNSREKG

-2175 FAGMES
+2175 FTGMQD

-2190 EKHPE
+2190 AKHPE
-2195 LGINGGTIT
+2195 LGINNGTVT

-2210 LRAQER
+2210 LKAQER
-2216 ATREMVNGVR
+2216 ATKEMINGVR
-2226 YSKKRLETI
+2226 YNKKRLETV
-2235 KASQAEYED
+2235 KASQAEYGD